1 MSNEEKIINYFI
13 KNYKNIGDDCAYL
26 SQTKQLISSD
36 TLVENIHFDLK
47 YFTPKNIAH
56 RLFTANYSDIQ
67 SSGGKPKYVL
77 LNLSFPNKNFKF
89 VNQIINNFHRY
100 CLKYKIEIIGGDTT
114 ASDKIFLSLTIIS
127 DVINKN
133 EIIKR
138 SNAKINDKV
147 YTFSDIGYS
156 KLGYMNIYNNLKL
169 PKNISAFSKEQFLS
183 PKIFT
188 YYDLFKKFKLNSCM
202 DISDSLLT
210 TLRSISSQSN
220 KKIVLDNLLNINK
233 KLHDYSKNDQHYN
246 SLILSSGEE
255 FVPVFSSPM
264 DLLKFNDKGSFKKRG
279 IKIICIGH
287 IEKGQ
292 GVYLK
297 NFNLNKVKTFDH
309 FKSNYSAL

>member
-1 MSNEEKIINYFI
+1 
-13 KNYKNIGDDCAYL
+13 
-26 SQTKQLISSD
+26 
-36 TLVENIHFDLK
+36 
-47 YFTPKNIAH
+47 
-56 RLFTANYSDIQ
+56 
-67 SSGGKPKYVL
+67 
-77 LNLSFPNKNFKF
+77 
-89 VNQIINNFHRY
+89 
-100 CLKYKIEIIGGDTT
+100 
-114 ASDKIFLSLTIIS
+114 
-127 DVINKN
+127 
-133 EIIKR
+133 
-138 SNAKINDKV
+138 
-147 YTFSDIGYS
+147 
-156 KLGYMNIYNNLKL
+156 MNIYNNLKL
-169 PKNISAFSKEQFLS
+169 PKNISAFSKKQFLS

-220 KKIVLDNLLNINK
+220 KKIVLDNLFNINK

-264 DLLKFNDKGSFKKRG
+264 DLLKFNNKESFKKRG
-279 IKIICIGH
+279 IKITCIGH